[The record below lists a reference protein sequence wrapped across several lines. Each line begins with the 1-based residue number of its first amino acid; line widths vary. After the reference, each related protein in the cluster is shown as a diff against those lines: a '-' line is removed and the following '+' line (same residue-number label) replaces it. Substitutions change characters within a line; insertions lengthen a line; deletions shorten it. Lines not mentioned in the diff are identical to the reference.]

1 MKRHNALQDLSR
13 DHHHFLLQSR
23 QIGWY
28 MKGDHRAPSFSRVLY
43 EFLYTW
49 EHEIIPHLEEEEELL
64 LPHYAA
70 YPSQKQTDYQKQIL
84 NDHEWLRGQVV
95 ELRRHTATELESGVA
110 DEPDVELLELLGE
123 IGQRLHDHVRFEE
136 RLVFQHLQQVMP
148 ADALAQIRDASLAF
162 RQTKRPDA
170 IGPRE
175 EVCIIIP
182 TVDS

>member
-1 MKRHNALQDLSR
+1 MRRHHALQDLSR

-49 EHEIIPHLEEEEELL
+49 QHEIIPHLEEEEELL

-70 YPSQKQTDYQKQIL
+70 YPSQKQADYQKQIKG
-84 NDHEWLRGQVV
+84 DHQWLRGQVV
-95 ELRRHTATELESGVA
+95 ELRRRMAGA
-110 DEPDVELLELLGE
+110 DEPYVELLGQ

-136 RLVFQHLQQVMP
+136 RVVFQHLQEIMP
-148 ADALAQIRDASLAF
+148 ADALAKIGTASLAF
-162 RQTKRPDA
+162 RQTTRPDA

-182 TVDS
+182 TADS